1 MPEFELPSP
10 SAISIPVRSSVQ
22 RLRAVLSLIARS
34 ARLGIMAI
42 LNGLSLVHAP
52 SVPPYPND
60 PSPNNQPHHF
70 YSGQRNRSKSKR
82 FLLSNSTPSFS
93 NKRCCKASPPLRERA

>member
-1 MPEFELPSP
+1 
-10 SAISIPVRSSVQ
+10 VQ
-22 RLRAVLSLIARS
+22 RLRAAAQPHRAERRDSGSWRLRLRS
-34 ARLGIMAI
+34 R
-42 LNGLSLVHAP
+42 S

-60 PSPNNQPHHF
+60 PSPNNQPHRF